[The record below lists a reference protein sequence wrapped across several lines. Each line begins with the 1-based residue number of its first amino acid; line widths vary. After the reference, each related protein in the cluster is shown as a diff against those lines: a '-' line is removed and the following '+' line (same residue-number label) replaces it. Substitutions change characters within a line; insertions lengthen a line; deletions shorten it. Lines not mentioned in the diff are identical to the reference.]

1 MISTL
6 SLSDGLG
13 VDIVVEQG
21 GAQTLLQSVQSVKRE
36 GQISQVGFLSGH
48 GHGDMFRLVQLLIIK
63 KCSIV
68 GIQVGSK
75 GDLEDLL
82 DFVKH
87 PHFKLEPCIDRVFSF
102 DKSLE
107 AFEYMRN
114 GGAVGKIVIEF

>member
-1 MISTL
+1 MQYSLLDCDVKLTFSTL
-6 SLSDGLG
+6 LD
-13 VDIVVEQG
+13 
-21 GAQTLLQSVQSVKRE
+21 R
-36 GQISQVGFLSGH
+36 
-48 GHGDMFRLVQLLIIK
+48 
-63 KCSIV
+63 

-82 DFVKH
+82 DFVKQ